1 MLEKKELLTK
11 LNKGNYLYKLHR
23 HEPLFTVADSLGK
36 RGKIEGAHSKN
47 LFLKN
52 KQNKFFL
59 FSCLET
65 TKIELKKLS
74 KKLNLGTISFA
85 REEYLKKYLGVLPG
99 SVTPFGLLN
108 DMDQKVEFYL
118 DKAFLSEKIV
128 NFHPLI
134 NTSTLS
140 LAVSDLI
147 SFLIENKKK
156 VNIFDFNDYTLID
169 KLNV

>member
-1 MLEKKELLTK
+1 MLNEAGLLIK
-11 LNKGNYLYKLHR
+11 LNKGNYLYKLNK
-23 HEPLFTVADSLGK
+23 HEPLYTVEDSLNK

-52 KQNKFFL
+52 KQHNFFL

-65 TKIELKKLS
+65 TKVDLKKLS
-74 KKLNLGTISFA
+74 KRLKLGNVSFA
-85 REEYLKKYLGVLPG
+85 KKEYLKERLGVLPG

-108 DMDQKVEFYL
+108 DINKEVEFYL
-118 DKAFLSEKIV
+118 DKAFLSEEIV
-128 NFHPLI
+128 NFHPLV

-140 LAVSDLI
+140 LTVTDFI
-147 SFLIENKKK
+147 NFLIENKKK

-169 KLNV
+169 K

>member
-1 MLEKKELLTK
+1 MLNERELLNM
-11 LNKGNYLYKLHR
+11 LNKGNYIYDLHK
-23 HEPLFTVADSLGK
+23 HEPLFTVGHSISK

-74 KKLNLGTISFA
+74 KNLNLGNISFA
-85 REEYLKKYLGVLPG
+85 KEEYLKKHLGVLPG

-108 DMDQKVEFYL
+108 DNDQKVEFYL
-118 DKAFLSEKIV
+118 DKAFLAEKSV
-128 NFHPLI
+128 NFHPLV
-134 NTSTLS
+134 NTSTVN
-140 LAVSDLI
+140 LAVGDFI

-156 VNIFDFNDYTLID
+156 VNIFNFEDYTLID
-169 KLNV
+169 K